1 MGRVTRGEAVRALL
15 GTWTRELGDDASH
28 GVLFGILVARAD
40 PALAGVVEQGLE
52 EMLDEDR
59 DIALANQGA
68 RERWCAGVRDWL
80 SREGVAV

>member
-1 MGRVTRGEAVRALL
+1 MTRGEAITALL
-15 GTWTRELGDDASH
+15 DTWVEELGNDAAQGLLL
-28 GVLFGILVARAD
+28 GVLIAHAD

>member
-1 MGRVTRGEAVRALL
+1 MTWEEAVTALL
-15 GTWTRELGDDASH
+15 DTWVEELGDDAAH

>member
-1 MGRVTRGEAVRALL
+1 MTRAGAVTALL
-15 GTWTRELGDDASH
+15 DTWTQELGDDAAH
-28 GVLFGILVARAD
+28 GVLFSILVARAD

-52 EMLDEDR
+52 KMLDEDR
-59 DIALANQGA
+59 DTALANQGA

>member
-1 MGRVTRGEAVRALL
+1 MPCATKSTSLILTPIGRGCT
-15 GTWTRELGDDASH
+15 AS
-28 GVLFGILVARAD
+28 AD
-40 PALAGVVEQGLE
+40 STLAGVVEQGLE